1 MKMESVPVVPS
12 HDQKDT
18 EPDMLAEFAIDAGLR
33 GVVLPK
39 PGTEAYSR
47 LWEVCKEY
55 SKEVHLEMI
64 GRETDPSESQ
74 SRRRMLHNQLC
85 IMLLGADH
93 QAVAK
98 KDFNDITRIANL
110 AHYIAGRDQYVKEIT
125 ENKKS
130 SR

>member
-1 MKMESVPVVPS
+1 MEKIGMQLSENKP
-12 HDQKDT
+12 
-18 EPDMLAEFAIDAGLR
+18 EAEMDMLAEFAIDAGLK
-33 GVVLPK
+33 GIALPK
-39 PGTEAYSR
+39 LGTEAYSR
-47 LWEVCKEY
+47 VWETCKEY
-55 SKEVHLEMI
+55 SKEVHLEMV
-64 GRETDPSESQ
+64 GREADPHESQ

-98 KDFNDITRIANL
+98 KDFNDIMKIANL
-110 AHYIAGRDQYVKEIT
+110 AHYVAGRDQYVKEIV